1 MAIVN
6 ENKSQH
12 TVTVGKV
19 LATTAFCC
27 LPIISTTG
35 DLLDRTIQNHRVD
48 KTPVK
53 DCFVK
58 AVKQSGEKAQAL
70 FSSLKKFSALKV
82 GIASVALWTIIDVSF
97 TYWLVDKIAEKLK
110 KK

>member
-1 MAIVN
+1 MTIVN

-12 TVTVGKV
+12 NISAGKV
-19 LATTAFCC
+19 LATAGLSC

-35 DLLDRTIQNHRVD
+35 DLLDRTIKNHKVD